1 MAFNKNSNLYQ
12 IVYAAIMV
20 VIVGVLL
27 AGVYMALKP
36 KQDDN
41 RANDK
46 RKQILAAILVP
57 VSDDNAVGKSFEE
70 YITDG
75 YLIDREGNKI
85 DKTELKT
92 AFDIDMKKN
101 LKAAKTD
108 STKLQLPVFEAKT
121 KDGKKYII
129 PVYGAGLWGP
139 IWGYVAVN
147 DDGKTI
153 YGAYFSH
160 EGETPG
166 LGAKIGDKE
175 FQDEFKNKNLYNSDD
190 RLALTV
196 KKQVQI
202 KDTTVE
208 VAAIS
213 GATITSGGV
222 GAMLQDCLT
231 PYNMFFKKL
240 QGGNTNSCQP
250 EQCKQNNCQPGE
262 CKHAC
267 GDKCETNK

>member
-12 IVYAAIMV
+12 IVYAAVMV
-20 VIVGVLL
+20 VIVGVVL
-27 AGVYMALKP
+27 AGIYMALKP
-36 KQDDN
+36 KQDEN
-41 RANDK
+41 KANDK
-46 RKQILAAILVP
+46 RKQILASILVP
-57 VSDDNAVGKSFEE
+57 VSDDNAVGKAFEE

-75 YLIDREGNKI
+75 YLIDRNGDKI
-85 DKTELKT
+85 ANSDRAA

-101 LKAAKTD
+101 LKNAKVD
-108 STKLQLPVFEAKT
+108 STKLQLPVFEAKA
-121 KDGKKYII
+121 KDGKKKYII

-147 DDGKTI
+147 DDGNSV

-166 LGAKIGDKE
+166 LGAKIADKE
-175 FQDEFKNKNLYNSDD
+175 FQKEFENKKLYNSDD
-190 RLALTV
+190 QLALNV

-202 KDTTVE
+202 KDATVE

-222 GAMLQDCLT
+222 GAMLQDCLA
-231 PYNMFFKKL
+231 PYDKFFKKL
-240 QGGNTNSCQP
+240 QGGQP
-250 EQCKQNNCQPGE
+250 
-262 CKHAC
+262 AC
-267 GDKCETNK
+267 ADKCETKK

>member
-12 IVYAAIMV
+12 IVYAAVMV
-20 VIVGVLL
+20 VIVGVVL
-27 AGVYMALKP
+27 AGIYMALKP
-36 KQDDN
+36 KQDEN
-41 RANDK
+41 KANDK

-57 VSDDNAVGKSFEE
+57 VTDDNAVGKTFEE
-70 YITDG
+70 FIETG
-75 YLIDREGNKI
+75 YLIDREGNKVE
-85 DKTELKT
+85 KTDLQT

-101 LKAAKTD
+101 LKNAKND
-108 STKLQLPVFEAKT
+108 STKLQLPVFEAKL
-121 KDGKKYII
+121 KDGSKKYVI

-147 DDGKTI
+147 DDGKSV

-175 FQDEFKNKNLYNSDD
+175 FQKEFENKQLYNSDD
-190 RLALTV
+190 HLALTV

-202 KDTTVE
+202 KDSTVE

-222 GAMLQDCLT
+222 GEMLQYCLA
-231 PYNMFFKKL
+231 PYDKFFKKL
-240 QGGNTNSCQP
+240 QGCQP
-250 EQCKQNNCQPGE
+250 
-262 CKHAC
+262 AC
-267 GDKCETNK
+267 ADKCETNK